1 MNFKTKLLDFLNR
14 EKQEITQKITES
26 FEKQEE
32 TKNECQDEL
41 RFRFLD
47 GMEPKAFLVSMRNCA
62 DLEIKKQKQR
72 SYQKFLDEGGDKNAF
87 NSDLSD
93 LRLRSAIL
101 EETNNINNLICFV
114 ESDYFERNCSILD
127 KFERLEVAEIKLSY
141 IREQFEE

>member
-26 FEKQEE
+26 FEKQKDA
-32 TKNECQDEL
+32 TLQRQDEL
-41 RFRFLD
+41 RFRFLE

-101 EETNNINNLICFV
+101 EETSKINNLICFV
-114 ESDYFERNCSILD
+114 ESDYYEDSCSILD
-127 KFERLEVAEIKLSY
+127 KFEQLEVAEVKLSY